1 MEKEITTT
9 TEVNLAE
16 ELLKAQE
23 AAKEA
28 RALADA
34 EIAKRKQAES
44 AIINFRPAPSEKP
57 KLEDPSVYAK
67 KLSNAKNLSNKD
79 FWETSLKYREAT
91 LAKTGKD
98 VWTPTGEVTAESKD
112 LERAVS
118 DILNSSE
125 TDIDF
130 RMKMNNKL
138 VEDRQISMYL
148 AQKARAK

>member
-1 MEKEITTT
+1 MEKDITKD
-9 TEVNLAE
+9 EVNLAE

-23 AAKEA
+23 AAQEA
-28 RALADA
+28 KALADA
-34 EIAKRKQAES
+34 EILKRKQAES
-44 AIINFRPAPSEKP
+44 ALVNYRPAPSEKP

-67 KLSNAKNLSNKD
+67 KLSKAKNLSNKD
-79 FWETSLKYREAT
+79 FWETSLKYREST
-91 LAKTGKD
+91 LNKTGKD

-112 LERAVS
+112 LVRAIT
-118 DILNSSE
+118 DILDTSE